1 MKLLSMVFVAA
12 TVLLSVTDGAQAYY
26 RWPFYDAAYIGSR
39 MHLGYRGRLYGGGYG
54 VGGPAYGWGD
64 PAYGGCRRGYELVPT
79 AWGPRRA
86 RVRLCP
92 AGSGIYRSR
101 YWY

>member
-12 TVLLSVTDGAQAYY
+12 AVLVTATDGAQAYY

-39 MHLGYRGRLYGGGYG
+39 LHLGYRGYPYSL
-54 VGGPAYGWGD
+54 GGPAFAWGD